1 MKWLNME
8 EFEKLDNEDRAIVIA
23 EHYGI
28 MNYVVL
34 KDELVFLDKII
45 YKNCTGIYEEK
56 IDLHSLEDTRKIV
69 GEDDIIDKALNIKYS
84 DMNMI
89 Y

>member
-1 MKWLNME
+1 MK

-45 YKNCTGIYEEK
+45 YKNCTEIYEEK
-56 IDLHSLEDTRKIV
+56 IDLHSLEDEREIV